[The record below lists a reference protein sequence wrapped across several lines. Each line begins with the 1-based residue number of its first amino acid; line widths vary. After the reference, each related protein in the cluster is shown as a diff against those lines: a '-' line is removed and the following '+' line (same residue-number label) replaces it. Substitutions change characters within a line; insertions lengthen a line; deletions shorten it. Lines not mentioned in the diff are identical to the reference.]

1 MGDIS
6 DMPNTISIV
15 SLISAG
21 VSLVALCGA
30 LYLPWRWRDWRLA
43 FLTGLATLIVVRQS
57 TLLFSGSIDGS
68 FPFANGLPD
77 LRNLVLS
84 VIVFLAVFFIDRIL
98 VERRESED
106 ALRYSDK
113 RFRNLIDGSIQ
124 GILILSKDW
133 KMLFANNATARIF
146 GYPDVEEMLAL
157 GDAGSLLAPF
167 ERERIKAMAASRLD
181 GQAPPSQYEMHGLRK
196 DGTRI
201 WLHIHSR
208 RVEWEGSAAIQSTVV
223 DISALKQR
231 EAELHGA
238 KELAEVA
245 SRTKT
250 EFLANMSHELRTPL
264 TAIIGF
270 AEVLEGEMFGPH
282 TNPAYKEY
290 AADIRDSGMHLLEI
304 INDILDVSKI
314 EAGKVEL
321 HEEAVEVD
329 RLVEAALTLVRE
341 RADEGGLT
349 LVNKVVA
356 GPLLVVDPRLL
367 KQILVN
373 LLSNAVKFTPLGGTV
388 TVESGR
394 LADDNGFALRVSDT
408 GIGIAP
414 EDIETVMLPFRQ
426 ADGTLS
432 RTHEGTGLGLPLA
445 RSLAQLHDGDIVLS
459 SEPGVG
465 TTASLLLPAKR
476 VVELQAAE

>member
-1 MGDIS
+1 
-6 DMPNTISIV
+6 MPQTISIV

-21 VSLVALCGA
+21 VSLLALSVA

-43 FLTGLATLIVVRQS
+43 FLTGLATLIVAGQS
-57 TLLFSGSIDGS
+57 SRLFAGSIDWS
-68 FPFANGLPD
+68 MPLVNGLPD
-77 LRNLVLS
+77 FRNLVLS
-84 VIVFLAVFFIDRIL
+84 AIVFLAVFFVDRIF

-106 ALRYSDK
+106 ALRRSDK
-113 RFRNLIDGSIQ
+113 RFRDLIDGSIQ
-124 GILILSKDW
+124 GIVILSEDW
-133 KMLFANNATARIF
+133 KLLFANHATAKIF
-146 GYPDVEEMLAL
+146 GYDCVEDLIAL
-157 GDAGSLLAPF
+157 GDAGALLAPF
-167 ERERIKAMAASRLD
+167 ERERIKAMADARLR
-181 GQAPPSQYEMHGLRK
+181 GESLPSQYQMHGVRK

-201 WLHIHSR
+201 WLQNHSR
-208 RVEWEGSAAIQSTVV
+208 RVEWDGRAAIQSTLV
-223 DISALKQR
+223 DISELKQR
-231 EAELHGA
+231 EAELKSA
-238 KELAEVA
+238 KELAEIA

-270 AEVLEGEMFGPH
+270 SEVLEREMFGPH
-282 TNPAYKEY
+282 AIPAYKQY
-290 AADIRDSGMHLLEI
+290 AADIRNSGAHLLEI

-349 LVNKVVA
+349 LMNKVAA
-356 GPLLVVDPRLL
+356 GPLLIADPRLL

-373 LLSNAVKFTPLGGTV
+373 LLSNAVKFTPLGGKV
-388 TVESGR
+388 TVESG
-394 LADDNGFALRVSDT
+394 LADDNGFELRVADT

-414 EDIETVMLPFRQ
+414 EDIETVMMPFRQ
-426 ADGTLS
+426 ADGTLA

-445 RSLAQLHDGDIVLS
+445 KSLARLHDGDIELS
-459 SEPGVG
+459 STPGVG
-465 TTASLLLPAKR
+465 TTATLRLPEKR